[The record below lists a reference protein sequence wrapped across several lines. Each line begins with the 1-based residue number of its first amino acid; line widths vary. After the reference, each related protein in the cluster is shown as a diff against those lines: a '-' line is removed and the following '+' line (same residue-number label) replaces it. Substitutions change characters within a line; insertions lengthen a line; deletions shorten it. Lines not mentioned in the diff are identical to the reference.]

1 MMTIE
6 KIEDIIVLKC
16 VENSLSDFFVVFKE
30 KYSNFECANL
40 IIDFSDLK
48 GIKTEDILLFSDF
61 SDKHRKGGTSF
72 VVVVN
77 GIDFDNLNQEITAV
91 PTLQE
96 AQDIIEMEKIERD
109 LGF

>member
-1 MMTIE
+1 MTIE
-6 KIEDIIVLKC
+6 KLEDITLLKC
-16 VENSLSDFFVVFKE
+16 TENTVSDFFIVFKE

-48 GIKTEDILLFSDF
+48 GIQTEDILLFLKF
-61 SDKHRKGGTSF
+61 SEKHREDGTSF

-77 GIDFDNLNQEITAV
+77 DINFDKLPDKIISA

>member
-1 MMTIE
+1 MTIE
-6 KIEDIIVLKC
+6 KLEDITLLKC
-16 VENSLSDFFVVFKE
+16 TENTVSDFFIVFKE

-48 GIKTEDILLFSDF
+48 GVKTESITLFSKF
-61 SDKHRKGGTSF
+61 SEKHRQAGTSF
-72 VVVVN
+72 VIIVN
-77 GIDFDNLNQEITAV
+77 GVDFDSLPDEIITV

-109 LGF
+109 LKF

>member
-1 MMTIE
+1 MIIE
-6 KIEDIIVLKC
+6 KLEDITQIKC
-16 VENSLSDFFVVFKE
+16 TENTVSDFFVVFKE

-48 GIKTEDILLFSDF
+48 GVKTEDILLFSNF
-61 SDKHRKGGTSF
+61 SEKHKKAGTSF
-72 VVVVN
+72 AIVVN
-77 GIDFDNLNQEITAV
+77 GIDFDLLPDEITTV

-96 AQDIIEMEKIERD
+96 AHDIIEMEKIERD

>member
-1 MMTIE
+1 MTIE
-6 KIEDIIVLKC
+6 KLDDITRLKCTENTVSEFFIVL
-16 VENSLSDFFVVFKE
+16 KE
-30 KYSNFECANL
+30 KYSNFEGANL

-48 GIKTEDILLFSDF
+48 GVKTESITLYSII
-61 SDKHRKGGTSF
+61 SEKHRQAGTSF

-77 GIDFDNLNQEITAV
+77 GIDFDSLPDEIIAV

-96 AQDIIEMEKIERD
+96 AKDIIEMEKIERD

>member
-1 MMTIE
+1 MTIE
-6 KIEDIIVLKC
+6 KLEDITILKC
-16 VENSLSDFFVVFKE
+16 VEQTVSDFFVVFKE
-30 KYSNFECANL
+30 NYSNFECANL

-48 GIKTEDILLFSDF
+48 GVKTESITLFSNF
-61 SDKHRKGGTSF
+61 AEKHRKDGTSF
-72 VVVVN
+72 VIIIN
-77 GIDFDNLNQEITAV
+77 GIDFDSLPDEIITV

>member
-1 MMTIE
+1 MTIE
-6 KIEDIIVLKC
+6 KLEDITLLKC
-16 VENSLSDFFVVFKE
+16 TENTVSDFFIVFKE

-48 GIKTEDILLFSDF
+48 GVKTESITLFSNF
-61 SDKHRKGGTSF
+61 SEKHRKAGTSF
-72 VVVVN
+72 VIIIN
-77 GIDFDNLNQEITAV
+77 GIDCNSLPDTIITV